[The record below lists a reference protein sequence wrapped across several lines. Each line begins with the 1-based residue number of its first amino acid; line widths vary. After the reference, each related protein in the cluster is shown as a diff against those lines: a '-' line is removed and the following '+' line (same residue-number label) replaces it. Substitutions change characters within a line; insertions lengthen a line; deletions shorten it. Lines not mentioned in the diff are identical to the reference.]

1 MTVGGILHGVN
12 MPLHLIDIYFSTTI
26 YTNRTVCLITYVM
39 HYIIIAACNL
49 NVVLMTIDRYVAI
62 VYPFVYSKY
71 DNALPRVR
79 WLIGTIWLCL
89 FIAGIYHF
97 FYNKWTP
104 TSYCISMWTIET
116 VLVTVIVFPVVLL
129 GGIAIVVLYIRIY
142 FVAARVLMI
151 DTSTFCTHR
160 YI

>member
-79 WLIGTIWLCL
+79 WLIGTI
-89 FIAGIYHF
+89 
-97 FYNKWTP
+97 
-104 TSYCISMWTIET
+104 
-116 VLVTVIVFPVVLL
+116 
-129 GGIAIVVLYIRIY
+129 
-142 FVAARVLMI
+142 
-151 DTSTFCTHR
+151 
-160 YI
+160 